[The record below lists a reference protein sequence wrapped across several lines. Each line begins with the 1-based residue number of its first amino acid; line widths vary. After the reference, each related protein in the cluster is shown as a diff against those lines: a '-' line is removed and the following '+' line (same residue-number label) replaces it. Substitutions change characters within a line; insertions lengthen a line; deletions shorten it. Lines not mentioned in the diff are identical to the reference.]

1 MSEVVQG
8 RQVDGVMRRDIRLTP
23 QEHRHINRSVYNR
36 AFYAQVV
43 SGEDKRLP
51 DVELVALEDVSKS
64 AVQLV
69 IFA

>member
-1 MSEVVQG
+1 
-8 RQVDGVMRRDIRLTP
+8 MRRDIRLTP

-51 DVELVALEDVSKS
+51 DVERVVVEDVINI
-64 AVQLV
+64 AVRLV

>member
-1 MSEVVQG
+1 
-8 RQVDGVMRRDIRLTP
+8 MRRDIRLTP
-23 QEHRHINRSVYNR
+23 QEPRQINRSVYNR
-36 AFYAQVV
+36 AFYSQVV

-64 AVQLV
+64 AVRLV